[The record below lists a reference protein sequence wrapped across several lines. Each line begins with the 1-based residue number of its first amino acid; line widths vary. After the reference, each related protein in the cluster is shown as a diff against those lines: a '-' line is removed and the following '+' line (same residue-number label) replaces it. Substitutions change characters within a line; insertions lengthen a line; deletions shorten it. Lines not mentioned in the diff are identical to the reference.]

1 MRFDFAITSTSD
13 VLRGRVRRAG
23 HWSRALFTEGDTGF
37 TYDPSDVTSL
47 FQDAAGTLPVVA
59 DGDPVGR
66 MVDQSGKGHDA
77 LQTIAERRP
86 LWRTDGIRGWLE
98 FDGTDDEMTVP
109 QTALSQTATSFV
121 GIVALTANGYYPM
134 ILGDQSLSSGLS
146 AGFGNGSGRKP
157 RFGISG
163 HNPVTLIAADALTL
177 GQVTSMAYVWDGSN
191 RVLLRDGRE
200 VGRDVQTATWVK
212 GDQPLLCYSGS
223 NVLKSSILFHGGLAI
238 DRGLSGVEL
247 AKLPARLGQELPAAG
262 TAWILGD
269 SSIASYAGLPPV
281 LGLLDGDRA
290 MQDLAAPGQTIAQQ
304 MAAWT
309 SANVTQALDG
319 FVLIQLGLNDLD
331 PSETA
336 NSAIGRLQML
346 VDTVR
351 ADIGSAPVLIAQMTP
366 ARQRLLDIYGAQEPA
381 AQDKWLAINAAI
393 AGQGTTPVTG
403 VDARITTHVAAMD
416 DGTGALAADFDTGD
430 GIHPNTAG
438 RQLIADAWRAGLNGL
453 DLSV

>member
-200 VGRDVQTATWVK
+200 VGRDVQT
-212 GDQPLLCYSGS
+212 G
-223 NVLKSSILFHGGLAI
+223 
-238 DRGLSGVEL
+238 
-247 AKLPARLGQELPAAG
+247 
-262 TAWILGD
+262 
-269 SSIASYAGLPPV
+269 
-281 LGLLDGDRA
+281 
-290 MQDLAAPGQTIAQQ
+290 
-304 MAAWT
+304 
-309 SANVTQALDG
+309 
-319 FVLIQLGLNDLD
+319 
-331 PSETA
+331 
-336 NSAIGRLQML
+336 
-346 VDTVR
+346 
-351 ADIGSAPVLIAQMTP
+351 
-366 ARQRLLDIYGAQEPA
+366 
-381 AQDKWLAINAAI
+381 
-393 AGQGTTPVTG
+393 
-403 VDARITTHVAAMD
+403 
-416 DGTGALAADFDTGD
+416 
-430 GIHPNTAG
+430 
-438 RQLIADAWRAGLNGL
+438 
-453 DLSV
+453 